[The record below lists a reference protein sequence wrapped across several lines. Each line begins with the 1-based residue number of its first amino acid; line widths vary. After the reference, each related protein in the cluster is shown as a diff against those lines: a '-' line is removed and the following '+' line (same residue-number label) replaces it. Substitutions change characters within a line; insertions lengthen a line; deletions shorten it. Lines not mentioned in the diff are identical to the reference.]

1 MGFLFEPATGANPVE
16 VAVEIQAEQVPGVV
30 ARPARLSG
38 RGALKAET
46 PEVQLRDKGVETSNR
61 MGGADILIEHVG
73 QEDRLAPVV
82 TSDVG
87 HADSGGTRRS
97 TSGPY

>member
-1 MGFLFEPATGANPVE
+1 MIP
-16 VAVEIQAEQVPGVV
+16 
-30 ARPARLSG
+30 RSARLSG

-46 PEVQLRDKGVETSNR
+46 AEVQLGDKGVEKSNR
-61 MGGADILIEHVG
+61 MGGADIIIEHVG